1 MNYPLIQT
9 KFGIPSSRPVL
20 VSRKQL
26 IQRLNAGLDG
36 KITVISAPAGYGKTT
51 AAAEWLRTIERPVT
65 WLSLDEGDN
74 DPARFLTYLIAALQ
88 IVDERFGVEVQ
99 ALLQS
104 YEPPAPNIVMTTLVN
119 EVAAIATPFILVMD
133 DYQAI
138 QTRSI
143 HDSLNFLVAHQP
155 GLMHLVLV
163 SREDPPIPLPRLRA
177 SSQVTEI
184 RQEDLRF
191 TAQECAEFLET
202 VMGLQLA
209 KSDIAALGHRTE
221 GWIAG
226 LQMAAISMRGH
237 DNLPRFVEEF
247 AGSNRYVLDYLAQEV
262 FERQP
267 KEVQD
272 FLLKTSILDR
282 LCASLCDAVTEST
295 GSHALLDALEHAN
308 LFILPLDQQQTWYR
322 YHHLFRDLL
331 QNRLRAQNESVLNAI
346 HARASSWYEHHGLLS
361 DAIQHTLASGDWE
374 RALNLFHSASNLM
387 IQQGEVFTLLNWYR
401 QIPDPVLRCDAKS
414 CLEYGWILL
423 LSGQFDH
430 AGVYISL
437 AEGFAID
444 NPSFVGQ
451 LLNAQ
456 AYLARAQ
463 GDLRRMVTL
472 SQQALSILPK
482 EDLGARC
489 IVSINLGVAY
499 WHSGKMDAADR
510 ALVEVLETG
519 KATGNHYAI
528 CMAAVFQ
535 GMILAVRG
543 KLREAFDRFQT
554 IVQQENMPAFLRE
567 VVYLYLSYLE
577 YEWNHLEQSGKYLL
591 EAIKI
596 GNRIQN
602 DELYISNWMMM
613 ARLHTAS
620 GNLPA
625 AGEALEKA
633 QQKAVSGEFSVP
645 AMPRLAAARVQH
657 AIARND
663 LASASYWAERLAE
676 GSEWHAFYQFTNTT
690 RAIYLL
696 ANNQP
701 AEALNHLE
709 HCYERAS
716 QEGWVYG
723 MIVIRALQ
731 ALASAEQ
738 EAKLEYLKDALRWAQ
753 PEGYVRTFVDL
764 GKGMDTLLRG
774 AVQRRI
780 MPEYAENILSA
791 ASPADQK
798 SIIGQLTLVEPIHPR
813 ELDVLRLMAAG
824 QSNSQIAEQLVVSI
838 GTVKTHVHNIC
849 GKLGSRNRIEA
860 TARAR
865 ELGLV

>member
-20 VSRKQL
+20 VSRKRL
-26 IQRLNAGLDG
+26 IERLNAGLDG

-51 AAAEWLRTIERPVT
+51 LGVEWLRSVKRPVT

-74 DPARFLTYLIAALQ
+74 DPARFMAYLIAALQ
-88 IVDERFGVEVQ
+88 MVDEQFGYETRS
-99 ALLQS
+99 LLQS
-104 YEPPAPNIVMTTLVN
+104 PEPPAANILMTTLLN
-119 EVAAIATPFILVMD
+119 DITAIGLPFILAID
-133 DYQAI
+133 DYQVI

-143 HDSLNFLVAHQP
+143 HDLLNFLVAHQP
-155 GLMHLVLV
+155 DQMHLVLV
-163 SREDPPIPLPRLRA
+163 SREDPPFPLPHLRA
-177 SSQVTEI
+177 RGQVTEI

-191 TAQECAEFLET
+191 TTKECAEFLESL
-202 VMGLQLA
+202 MGLQLA
-209 KSDIAALGHRTE
+209 KSDIAALEHRTE

-226 LQMAAISMRGH
+226 LQMASIAMQAYISMQGR

-247 AGSNRYVLDYLAQEV
+247 AGSNRFVLDYLAQEV
-262 FERQP
+262 FESQSSD
-267 KEVQD
+267 VQN
-272 FLLKTSILDR
+272 FLLKTSILER
-282 LCASLCDAVTEST
+282 LCASLCDAVTEHI
-295 GSHALLDALEHAN
+295 GSQALIETLEHAN
-308 LFILPLDQQQTWYR
+308 LFIVPLDQSRTWYR
-322 YHHLFRDLL
+322 YHRLFRDLL
-331 QNRLRAQNESVLNAI
+331 QNRLRAQNESVLNAL
-346 HARASSWYEHHGLLS
+346 HARASSWYENQGLLS
-361 DAIQHTLASGDWE
+361 DAIQHTLACGDWE

-401 QIPDPVLRCDAKS
+401 QIPDPVLRGDAES

-510 ALVEVLETG
+510 ALAEVLETG

-535 GMILAVRG
+535 GMIFAVRG
-543 KLREAFDRFQT
+543 KLREAHDRFQT
-554 IVQQENMPAFLRE
+554 IVQQENTPAFLRE

-577 YEWNHLEQSGKYLL
+577 YEWNHLEQSGKFLL

-596 GNRIQN
+596 GERIQN
-602 DELYISNWMMM
+602 DELFISNWMMM
-613 ARLHTAS
+613 ARIHMAS

-633 QQKAVSGEFSVP
+633 QQKAVGGEFSVP

-701 AEALNHLE
+701 AEALHHLE

-731 ALASAEQ
+731 ALAAAEQ
-738 EAKLEYLKDALRWAQ
+738 EA
-753 PEGYVRTFVDL
+753 EGSNISR
-764 GKGMDTLLRG
+764 
-774 AVQRRI
+774 
-780 MPEYAENILSA
+780 MP
-791 ASPADQK
+791 
-798 SIIGQLTLVEPIHPR
+798 
-813 ELDVLRLMAAG
+813 
-824 QSNSQIAEQLVVSI
+824 
-838 GTVKTHVHNIC
+838 
-849 GKLGSRNRIEA
+849 
-860 TARAR
+860 
-865 ELGLV
+865 

>member
-1 MNYPLIQT
+1 
-9 KFGIPSSRPVL
+9 
-20 VSRKQL
+20 
-26 IQRLNAGLDG
+26 
-36 KITVISAPAGYGKTT
+36 
-51 AAAEWLRTIERPVT
+51 
-65 WLSLDEGDN
+65 
-74 DPARFLTYLIAALQ
+74 
-88 IVDERFGVEVQ
+88 
-99 ALLQS
+99 
-104 YEPPAPNIVMTTLVN
+104 
-119 EVAAIATPFILVMD
+119 
-133 DYQAI
+133 
-138 QTRSI
+138 
-143 HDSLNFLVAHQP
+143 
-155 GLMHLVLV
+155 
-163 SREDPPIPLPRLRA
+163 
-177 SSQVTEI
+177 
-184 RQEDLRF
+184 
-191 TAQECAEFLET
+191 
-202 VMGLQLA
+202 
-209 KSDIAALGHRTE
+209 
-221 GWIAG
+221 
-226 LQMAAISMRGH
+226 
-237 DNLPRFVEEF
+237 
-247 AGSNRYVLDYLAQEV
+247 
-262 FERQP
+262 
-267 KEVQD
+267 
-272 FLLKTSILDR
+272 
-282 LCASLCDAVTEST
+282 
-295 GSHALLDALEHAN
+295 
-308 LFILPLDQQQTWYR
+308 
-322 YHHLFRDLL
+322 
-331 QNRLRAQNESVLNAI
+331 
-346 HARASSWYEHHGLLS
+346 
-361 DAIQHTLASGDWE
+361 
-374 RALNLFHSASNLM
+374 
-387 IQQGEVFTLLNWYR
+387 
-401 QIPDPVLRCDAKS
+401 
-414 CLEYGWILL
+414 
-423 LSGQFDH
+423 
-430 AGVYISL
+430 
-437 AEGFAID
+437 
-444 NPSFVGQ
+444 
-451 LLNAQ
+451 
-456 AYLARAQ
+456 
-463 GDLRRMVTL
+463 MVTL
-472 SQQALSILPK
+472 SQQALSVLPK
-482 EDLGARC
+482 EDLDARC

-510 ALVEVLETG
+510 ALAEVLETG

-596 GNRIQN
+596 GKRIQN
-602 DELYISNWMMM
+602 DELFIATWMMM
-613 ARLHTAS
+613 ARIHMAS

-633 QQKAVSGEFSVP
+633 QQKAVGGEFSVP

-657 AIARND
+657 AIASND

-696 ANNQP
+696 ANKQP
-701 AEALNHLE
+701 AEALHHLE

-731 ALASAEQ
+731 ALAAAEQ

-764 GKGMDTLLRG
+764 GKGMETLLRG

-791 ASPADQK
+791 ASPANQK
-798 SIIGQLTLVEPIHPR
+798 SIVGQLTLVEPIHPR
-813 ELDVLRLMAAG
+813 ELEVLRLMAAG